1 MAHLTLVVGGV
12 RSGKSRLAE
21 QFAAAHPP
29 VIYLATARAF
39 PEGMEADV
47 ELTERITCHRQRR
60 AAYEPPWTTVEEPW
74 DLAGAVKANAGAGC
88 ILVECLSFWLTN
100 LLLGASGHPGLDDA
114 DILARI
120 DELAV
125 ATEQAQ
131 ACVVIV
137 SSEVGW
143 GSLPANALARRFGDL
158 LGDANQ
164 RLAARAA
171 EVYGCMAGLPLR
183 LKPDGGAR
191 WQLPGGG

>member
-1 MAHLTLVVGGV
+1 MSLGTKTRNWALAATFGTL
-12 RSGKSRLAE
+12 A
-21 QFAAAHPP
+21 
-29 VIYLATARAF
+29 
-39 PEGMEADV
+39 M
-47 ELTERITCHRQRR
+47 
-60 AAYEPPWTTVEEPW
+60 
-74 DLAGAVKANAGAGC
+74 
-88 ILVECLSFWLTN
+88 
-100 LLLGASGHPGLDDA
+100 
-114 DILARI
+114 
-120 DELAV
+120 V